1 MTFGIESSN
10 IVGYTTKE
18 AAQGKF
24 IMLGAQFDQVTGGNY
39 VNGLI
44 AGVSGV
50 DYDETE
56 AFTKTAPQVQIPTAL
71 GYTTLF
77 YLNDGYY
84 ETETGA
90 EAYKAGWCDSSGN
103 ISDAELTPGVAIWF
117 KSVGEDAVV
126 NVAGAVPESDTADVA
141 CPTAFALRAN
151 VYPMSV
157 KVNSDQM
164 TSKDIQGV
172 DYDESEAFTKTA
184 PQIQIPTA
192 LGYTTLFYLNDGYYE
207 TETGAEAYKAG
218 WCDSSGNIVD
228 VAIPAAQGFWTKG
241 VTAGF
246 TLTFTK

>member
-103 ISDAELTPGVAIWF
+103 I
-117 KSVGEDAVV
+117 
-126 NVAGAVPESDTADVA
+126 
-141 CPTAFALRAN
+141 
-151 VYPMSV
+151 
-157 KVNSDQM
+157 
-164 TSKDIQGV
+164 
-172 DYDESEAFTKTA
+172 
-184 PQIQIPTA
+184 
-192 LGYTTLFYLNDGYYE
+192 
-207 TETGAEAYKAG
+207 
-218 WCDSSGNIVD
+218 VD